1 MFVFPLVA
9 VAPDSSPFIAVEM
22 KICEWTPTHQNAPS
36 LLFIGARKG
45 MCVGWCLAHIFLWV
59 HIPLQAEGGMT
70 LRRSAL
76 PSHAAHCDS
85 SCITPSP
92 TPWCHTADIIATAV
106 IPRISRIWLCH
117 NTSARVAAA
126 SNQRCPTP

>member
-1 MFVFPLVA
+1 MFVFPFVA

-36 LLFIGARKG
+36 LLFIGAWKG
-45 MCVGWCLAHIFLWV
+45 MSVWWCLDHIFFWV
-59 HIPLQAEGGMT
+59 YIPLRAEGGMT
-70 LRRSAL
+70 LRRGAL

-85 SCITPSP
+85 SCITLSH
-92 TPWCHTADIIATAV
+92 TPLCHTADIIAAAV
-106 IPRISRIWLCH
+106 IPRISRISLCH

-126 SNQRCPTP
+126 SKQRCSTP

>member
-36 LLFIGARKG
+36 LLFIGPMEG
-45 MCVGWCLAHIFLWV
+45 HLCLVVSRPYILWV

-70 LRRSAL
+70 LRRGAL

-85 SCITPSP
+85 SCITPSHILCGA
-92 TPWCHTADIIATAV
+92 TPLILLQ
-106 IPRISRIWLCH
+106 P
-117 NTSARVAAA
+117 
-126 SNQRCPTP
+126 P